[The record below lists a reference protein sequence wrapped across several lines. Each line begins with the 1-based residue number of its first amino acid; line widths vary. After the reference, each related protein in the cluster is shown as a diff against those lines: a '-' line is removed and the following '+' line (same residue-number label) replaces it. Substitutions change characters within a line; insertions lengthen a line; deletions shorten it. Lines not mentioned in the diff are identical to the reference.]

1 MRSRQGTPLS
11 PLAYYGKNAFAN
23 ELRGNAMERFARGAN
38 VTVCRQGGGA
48 MAFTAFPPRI
58 RKAIV
63 EIHLPNIGCCVPRR
77 LGIRQTNKQALEQFR
92 ESLLVLPFVGKV
104 ISAARNARSSHVQVR
119 TVLLDEPTLQFISER
134 LQCSFRLLRVWE
146 QQVRMPATSVNRVR
160 PAQRKT
166 IQQLV
171 NNMFHHELKIQASR
185 AKLLQSP
192 RAADVVNEILDA
204 THIARHQ
211 HEHRL
216 GII

>member
-1 MRSRQGTPLS
+1 M
-11 PLAYYGKNAFAN
+11 
-23 ELRGNAMERFARGAN
+23 
-38 VTVCRQGGGA
+38 
-48 MAFTAFPPRI
+48 
-58 RKAIV
+58 
-63 EIHLPNIGCCVPRR
+63 
-77 LGIRQTNKQALEQFR
+77 
-92 ESLLVLPFVGKV
+92 
-104 ISAARNARSSHVQVR
+104 
-119 TVLLDEPTLQFISER
+119 LLDEPTLQFISER
-134 LQCSFRLLRVWE
+134 LQRSFRLLRVWE

-171 NNMFHHELKIQASR
+171 NNMLHHELKIQASR